1 MTGADPLEAWAW
13 RALYGTRHP
22 LPARASALL
31 MARLG
36 ESAAHR
42 LLADKLATAAV
53 LGPVGIPFPA
63 LRGLCRKGEV
73 LRPLAEIDEGGDLFV
88 KPRHGRG
95 GGGTFSLTRTG
106 GTWQMNGRSVTASA
120 LLDRLSRAAEQDDLL
135 VQERLVA
142 APDLADLVVHGR
154 PPVLRVVTARY
165 PGAAP
170 FLHSALL
177 SMGVP
182 SSHPAHFLRGAVY
195 AAVDPATGQLADGL
209 SLGEPGE
216 RMTTLPWNGA
226 PLTGRPLVALDGAVS
241 IALRAMAAL
250 PPLPVVHWDFIPAV
264 SGPVLLEGNTSGN
277 WILACLPGLFGLEA
291 CPLTPMLASWRAA
304 PPTGHPRSA

>member
-1 MTGADPLEAWAW
+1 
-13 RALYGTRHP
+13 
-22 LPARASALL
+22 